1 MTRLLILVLIVVGVL
16 WWLFGRKRGDGN
28 TAGQDKN
35 PTGRGASST
44 PTRKSKPPVK
54 APAQIV
60 ACAHCG
66 VHLPQEETVVDS
78 EGRLFCG
85 EAHRLAGPR

>member
-16 WWLFGRKRGDGN
+16 WWLFGRKPADRD
-28 TAGQDKN
+28 TAQKPPAGGSAPGSN
-35 PTGRGASST
+35 GRG
-44 PTRKSKPPVK
+44 RPP
-54 APAQIV
+54 APAKIV

-66 VHLPQEETVVDS
+66 VHLPSSETVTNEAGQV
-78 EGRLFCG
+78 FCG